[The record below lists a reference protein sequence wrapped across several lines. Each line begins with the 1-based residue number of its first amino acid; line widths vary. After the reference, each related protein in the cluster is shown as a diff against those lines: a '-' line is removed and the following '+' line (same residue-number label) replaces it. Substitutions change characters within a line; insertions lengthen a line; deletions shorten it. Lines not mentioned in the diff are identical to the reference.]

1 MSVQILSA
9 NKANFTYIL
18 LFSMI
23 GLAGNSLA
31 LEADEVPLQD
41 KLHPR
46 TSVDEIARQIRQQP
60 QWRILA
66 AEPVVEDS
74 KMMYRFKLLDKG
86 RGRVKVIVI
95 DPENPDLEQFHQIL
109 PKTN

>member
-1 MSVQILSA
+1 MSEQILSA
-9 NKANFTYIL
+9 NNTNFTFIL

-31 LEADEVPLQD
+31 LEADEVPLQE
-41 KLHPR
+41 KLYPQ

-66 AEPVVEDS
+66 AEPMVEDN
-74 KMMYRFKLLDKG
+74 KMMYRFKLLNKNL
-86 RGRVKVIVI
+86 GRVKVIIV
-95 DPENPDLEQFHQIL
+95 DPEQPDLEQFHQIL
-109 PKTN
+109 PKTD